1 MSVVRRDQGTD
12 GYRVFFSPIFVPD
25 WFSTLLIRLFGEHAR
40 KDVVKLRKLGG
51 PAASFAFQSFLV

>member
-1 MSVVRRDQGTD
+1 M
-12 GYRVFFSPIFVPD
+12 FFSPFLVPD
-25 WFSTLLIRLFGEHAR
+25 WVSTLLIRLCREHAR